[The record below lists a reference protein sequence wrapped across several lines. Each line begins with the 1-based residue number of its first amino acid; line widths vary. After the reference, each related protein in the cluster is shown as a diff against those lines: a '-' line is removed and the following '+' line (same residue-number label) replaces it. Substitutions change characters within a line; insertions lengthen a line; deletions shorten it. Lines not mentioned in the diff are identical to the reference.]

1 MQISIVIPMYN
12 SASYIQDLLQDL
24 KNQTSP
30 NFKIIIVDDCSDD
43 NSVKTVENMRIPNL
57 SLISLDCNV
66 GRSEARNIGLT
77 YVETD
82 FVVFIDSDDRVSR
95 YFIEDFE
102 KIHEFS
108 PDSELLIIGWTNKFF
123 GLKAL
128 PSKSSPKILS
138 SHELMLDILNDKKV
152 YYSLWNKAFS
162 VDKIRENGITF
173 PKFIYSEDLTFIF
186 NYVTKNMLITA
197 VIDTQQVDYYWRQTV
212 SKHQTKDRLSIDG
225 NSTNAFDENYGAIKV
240 LRQQLLTSENKYSK
254 ELLCELDYILIQ
266 QYVHTTSLYSKS
278 EFFPMMANA
287 LKAKV
292 SIVQKIRLVFNYLFG
307 TKLES
312 IVYWHYM
319 KLRDQNS

>member
-108 PDSELLIIGWTNKFF
+108 PDSELLIIGWTNKFS

-197 VIDTQQVDYYWRQTV
+197 VIDTQQVDYYWRPTV

-266 QYVHTTSLYSKS
+266 EYVHTTSLYSKS

-312 IVYWHYM
+312 IVYWYYM

>member
-108 PDSELLIIGWTNKFF
+108 PDSELLIIGWINKFS

-197 VIDTQQVDYYWRQTV
+197 VIDTQQVDYYWRPTV

-266 QYVHTTSLYSKS
+266 EYVHTTSLYSKS

>member
-30 NFKIIIVDDCSDD
+30 NFKLIIVDDCSDD

-108 PDSELLIIGWTNKFF
+108 PDSELLIIGWTNKFS
-123 GLKAL
+123 GLKSL
-128 PSKSSPKILS
+128 PSKLSPKILS

-197 VIDTQQVDYYWRQTV
+197 VIDTQQVDYYWRPTV

-266 QYVHTTSLYSKS
+266 EYVHTTSLYSKS

>member
-102 KIHEFS
+102 KIHKFS
-108 PDSELLIIGWTNKFF
+108 PDSELLIIGWTNKFS

-197 VIDTQQVDYYWRQTV
+197 VIDTQQVDYYWRPTV

-225 NSTNAFDENYGAIKV
+225 NSTNAFDESYGAIKV

>member
-108 PDSELLIIGWTNKFF
+108 PDSELLIIGWTNKFS
-123 GLKAL
+123 GLKVL

-162 VDKIRENGITF
+162 VGKIRENGITF

-197 VIDTQQVDYYWRQTV
+197 VIVTQQVDYYWRPTV

-266 QYVHTTSLYSKS
+266 EYVHTTSLYSKS

>member
-108 PDSELLIIGWTNKFF
+108 PDSELLIIGWTNKFS

-128 PSKSSPKILS
+128 PSKSSPRILS

-197 VIDTQQVDYYWRQTV
+197 VIDTQQVDYYWRPTV

-266 QYVHTTSLYSKS
+266 EYVHTTSLYSKS

>member
-108 PDSELLIIGWTNKFF
+108 PDSELLIIGWTNKFS

-197 VIDTQQVDYYWRQTV
+197 VIDTQQVDYYWRPTV

-278 EFFPMMANA
+278 EFFPMMVNA

-312 IVYWHYM
+312 IVYWHYL

>member
-108 PDSELLIIGWTNKFF
+108 PDSELLIIGWTNKFS

-197 VIDTQQVDYYWRQTV
+197 VIDTQQVDYYWRPTV

>member
-108 PDSELLIIGWTNKFF
+108 PDSELLIIGWINKFS

-128 PSKSSPKILS
+128 PSKLSPKILS

-197 VIDTQQVDYYWRQTV
+197 VIDTQQVDYYWRPTV

-266 QYVHTTSLYSKS
+266 EYVHTTSLYSKS

>member
-108 PDSELLIIGWTNKFF
+108 PDSELLIIGWTNKFS

-197 VIDTQQVDYYWRQTV
+197 VIDTQQVDYYWRPTV

-225 NSTNAFDENYGAIKV
+225 NSTNAFDENYGAIKL

-266 QYVHTTSLYSKS
+266 EYVHTTSLYSKS

>member
-43 NSVKTVENMRIPNL
+43 NSVKTVENMRISNL

-108 PDSELLIIGWTNKFF
+108 PDSELLIIGWTNKFS
-123 GLKAL
+123 GLKVL

-197 VIDTQQVDYYWRQTV
+197 VIDTQQVDYYWRPTV

-266 QYVHTTSLYSKS
+266 EYVHTTSLYSKS

>member
-108 PDSELLIIGWTNKFF
+108 PDSELLIIGWTNKFS
-123 GLKAL
+123 GLKSL

-197 VIDTQQVDYYWRQTV
+197 VIDTQQVDYYWRLTV

-240 LRQQLLTSENKYSK
+240 LRQQLLTSENRYSK

-312 IVYWHYM
+312 VVYWHYM

>member
-108 PDSELLIIGWTNKFF
+108 PDSELLIIGWTNKFS

-197 VIDTQQVDYYWRQTV
+197 VIDTQQVDYYWRPTV

-266 QYVHTTSLYSKS
+266 EYVHTTSLYSKS

>member
-108 PDSELLIIGWTNKFF
+108 PDSELLIIGWTNKFS
-123 GLKAL
+123 GLKVL

-197 VIDTQQVDYYWRQTV
+197 VIDTQQVDYYWRPTV

-225 NSTNAFDENYGAIKV
+225 NSTNAFDENYGAIKL

-266 QYVHTTSLYSKS
+266 EYVHTTSLYSKS

>member
-108 PDSELLIIGWTNKFF
+108 PDSELLIIGWTNKFS
-123 GLKAL
+123 GLKVL

-197 VIDTQQVDYYWRQTV
+197 VIDTQQVDYYWRPTV

-266 QYVHTTSLYSKS
+266 EYVHTTSLYSKS

>member
-108 PDSELLIIGWTNKFF
+108 PDSELLIIGWTNKFS
-123 GLKAL
+123 GLKVL

-162 VDKIRENGITF
+162 VGKIRENGITF

-197 VIDTQQVDYYWRQTV
+197 VIDTQQVDYYWRPTV

-266 QYVHTTSLYSKS
+266 EYVHTTSLYSKS